1 MTDPANIEMIS
12 VILPVYNGA
21 RYLERA
27 VSSVLRQT
35 YDNFE
40 LIIADDAS
48 DDGTDEIARS
58 KGAVVR
64 YDRQQGKGNVIRS
77 MFTSSSMISL

>member
-48 DDGTDEIARS
+48 DDGTDEICRRLAGQDNQTPCRS
-58 KGAVVR
+58 KSKR
-64 YDRQQGKGNVIRS
+64 RMDR
-77 MFTSSSMISL
+77 FH